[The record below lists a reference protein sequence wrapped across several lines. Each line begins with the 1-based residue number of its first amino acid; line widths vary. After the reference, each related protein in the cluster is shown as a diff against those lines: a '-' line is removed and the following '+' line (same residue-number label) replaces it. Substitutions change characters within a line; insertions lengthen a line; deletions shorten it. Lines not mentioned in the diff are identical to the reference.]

1 MEETTENT
9 TTALTELCTAPNC
22 SCTEACEPEPQN
34 KKNKKPSKPKLADEY
49 LELLACAKD
58 IMAHYE
64 SRHSTIS
71 NPRMQRLHDIL
82 TQINQA
88 NS

>member
-9 TTALTELCTAPNC
+9 LDTPIELCAAPDC
-22 SCTEACEPEPQN
+22 SCTETCEPEPQN
-34 KKNKKPSKPKLADEY
+34 KKNKKSSKPKLTDEY
-49 LELLACAKD
+49 IELLDCAKD
-58 IMAHYE
+58 ILSHYE